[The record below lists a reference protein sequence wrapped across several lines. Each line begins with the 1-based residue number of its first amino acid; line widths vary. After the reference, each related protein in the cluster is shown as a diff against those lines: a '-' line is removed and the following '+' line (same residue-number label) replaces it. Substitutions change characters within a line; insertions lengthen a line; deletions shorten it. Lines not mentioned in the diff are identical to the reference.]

1 MSLFC
6 RLFPGRRNPQA
17 PEGAFLLRYPGS
29 GALFHATDI
38 RPFPTDKK
46 HLPCGDEIRS
56 FPQVSAFPDTPQLF
70 SVLEICP
77 FFHSGDRLR
86 MGPFLSFGNRSP
98 QGPGRTLL
106 ISSVIRSGPS
116 RAGLPPGA
124 GLDLR
129 LFSSYLYIPGHTAVL
144 SCQKEHKKDRDPPCQ
159 SFPVSLTTKYRTVTG
174 RDVPL

>member
-17 PEGAFLLRYPGS
+17 PEGAFLLRYSGS

-38 RPFPTDKK
+38 RPFPIDKTSSLRRRNPF
-46 HLPCGDEIRS
+46 LPAGISFSGYTAALLCPGDM
-56 FPQVSAFPDTPQLF
+56 
-70 SVLEICP
+70 P
-77 FFHSGDRLR
+77 FFPLR
-86 MGPFLSFGNRSP
+86 RSSPDGALSFLWEQFPTESRPDLTHILCNPFRTL
-98 QGPGRTLL
+98 PGR
-106 ISSVIRSGPS
+106 
-116 RAGLPPGA
+116 APPGA

>member
-77 FFHSGDRLR
+77 FFHSGDHLR

-116 RAGLPPGA
+116 RTGPPPGGRPGSA
-124 GLDLR
+124 A
-129 LFSSYLYIPGHTAVL
+129 LFFL
-144 SCQKEHKKDRDPPCQ
+144 SVYPRAHRCAIMSK
-159 SFPVSLTTKYRTVTG
+159 RT
-174 RDVPL
+174 